1 MLPHGKLVVRG
12 VPRLTGPHCSEPSA
26 TLKAYSEL
34 FSVATITLFPSI
46 RGSAKIAPSSAGEFQ
61 ALLRLRN
68 GGSPVSYPL
77 RPGSKWYVG
86 HSVVVAP
93 AEPPAPRNKSA
104 TTGSATARATLDRI
118 RTIVADVRRP
128 CRPEPWVCDRERVVA
143 APFPHGIEDRAA
155 SRAHARAI

>member
-34 FSVATITLFPSI
+34 FSVATSTLFPSI

-61 ALLRLRN
+61 ELLRLRK

-128 CRPEPWVCDRERVVA
+128 CRRSHGSVTGSGWLPHA
-143 APFPHGIEDRAA
+143 SPHGIEDRAA